1 MLNFVA
7 VFAAVCRARFLKH
20 NPPATIRYGHKRTR
34 HKSEHQMSAWVR
46 NANFLKCQ
54 QSYRSRRL
62 SVFLHWFVIIA
73 DLWRANNKLEKTF
86 LQPATAFENELEG
99 PFADPAGWYMRC
111 NKTIFPFSLVVHSWA
126 HSQRASFA
134 KLCCVRRDGII
145 VLAYTT
151 PVDSQQK
158 MVPIFLRNEEKLARE
173 TQKHAGSWIA
183 DTIPS
188 LSSQSE
194 HAKNT
199 IHWFGIYKRVPN
211 QNDGIKPVNN
221 GKVHG

>member
-1 MLNFVA
+1 MVTKEQGINLGIKWV
-7 VFAAVCRARFLKH
+7 R
-20 NPPATIRYGHKRTR
+20 
-34 HKSEHQMSAWVR
+34 VR

-62 SVFLHWFVIIA
+62 AVFLHWFVIIA

-111 NKTIFPFSLVVHSWA
+111 NKTILPFSLVVHSWA

-158 MVPIFLRNEEKLARE
+158 MVPIFSEKRRKTRSRNPEQCWEL
-173 TQKHAGSWIA
+173 
-183 DTIPS
+183 
-188 LSSQSE
+188 
-194 HAKNT
+194 NT
-199 IHWFGIYKRVPN
+199 RYYPEFE
-211 QNDGIKPVNN
+211 
-221 GKVHG
+221 

>member
-1 MLNFVA
+1 MKTKRETLGTSSWREYGHLKPENVICTYYVPIFLLLIIIMLNFVA

-34 HKSEHQMSAWVR
+34 YKSGHQMSAWVR
-46 NANFLKCQ
+46 NANFLKFQ

-73 DLWRANNKLEKTF
+73 DLWRANNKLEKRF
-86 LQPATAFENELEG
+86 LQPATAFENEQG

-151 PVDSQQK
+151 PV
-158 MVPIFLRNEEKLARE
+158 
-173 TQKHAGSWIA
+173 G
-183 DTIPS
+183 
-188 LSSQSE
+188 
-194 HAKNT
+194 
-199 IHWFGIYKRVPN
+199 
-211 QNDGIKPVNN
+211 
-221 GKVHG
+221 